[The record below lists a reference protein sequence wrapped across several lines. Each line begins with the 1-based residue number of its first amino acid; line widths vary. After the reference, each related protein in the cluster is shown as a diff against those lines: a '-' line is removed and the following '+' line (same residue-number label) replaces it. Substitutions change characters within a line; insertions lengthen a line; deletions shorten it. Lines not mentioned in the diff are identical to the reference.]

1 MNGAGEIGAP
11 AEPQIEIRGLQTVRR
26 QIRLGIV
33 GDELRNARG
42 LEALQRVGDAFGVG
56 ARGKRTNHVP
66 EMIRRVAPK
75 FDDFCVVG
83 QHNPSDRPEIVSI
96 PQILAAH
103 QLGEKP
109 TLASALYLPH
119 PEEFRPGSFPLPWDD
134 SGEQRLVGQFAR
146 DHGALVPDRLVTS
159 AKSWLS
165 NPHIDPKQHTLP
177 WRSDSVEEK
186 LSPFECSRLYL
197 QHLKGAFLHAA
208 QAQGRQWDVGDG
220 QIVVTVP
227 ASFDEVA
234 RSLTAEAAE
243 AAGLSHVTLLE
254 EPQAAFYAWAARAG
268 RQWRDAVTPGD
279 IILVCDV
286 GGGTAD
292 FSLIAVA
299 DVAGNLE
306 LERISVGEHILLGGD
321 NMDLALAYTLQAGLE
336 VEGKSLDA
344 WQFLALVHAAA
355 RAKITLFEDAGL
367 AEAPIAVPS
376 RGSSLFAKTISTALD
391 RATLSQVVLDGFFA
405 RTALEDLPRE
415 APADRTAGIRPA
427 LRVRSGDQQAFRP
440 LPHAQPAE
448 RAGERETRARSSDLG
463 PAGRA
468 LMPTALL
475 FNGGVFKAGPIRAR
489 VLDLLAS
496 WNGGQVVRELEG
508 FEPDLAVAQG
518 AAIYGR
524 DRATGKGMR
533 IKAGAARSY
542 YVGLETSMLAIPGFR
557 PPVKALCV
565 VPQGMQEGTDQLIE
579 GRTFGLVTGEAAEF
593 RFFSSAV
600 RSGDRPGQILPDAER
615 ELEETSS
622 WKSSFLL
629 CPMFRQDRPSRCGSR
644 PSSPNSARSNSG

>member
-1 MNGAGEIGAP
+1 MTA
-11 AEPQIEIRGLQTVRR
+11 RFS
-26 QIRLGIV
+26 LGIDL
-33 GDELRNARG
+33 GTSNCAM
-42 LEALQRVGDAFGVG
+42 ALTDLDTD
-56 ARGKRTNHVP
+56 RT
-66 EMIRRVAPK
+66 
-75 FDDFCVVG
+75 
-83 QHNPSDRPEIVSI
+83 EIVPI
-96 PQILAAH
+96 PQILAAN

-119 PEEFRPGSFPLPWDD
+119 PEEFRPGSFPLPWDN
-134 SGEQRLVGQFAR
+134 GLELGIVGQFAR

-165 NPHIDPKQHTLP
+165 NPHIDPKERTLP
-177 WRSDSVEEK
+177 WRSDSAEEK
-186 LSPFECSRLYL
+186 LSPFECSRRYL
-197 QHLKGAFLHAA
+197 QHLRGTFLQTA
-208 QAQGRQWDVGDG
+208 QAQGREWDLSDG

-243 AAGLSHVTLLE
+243 AAGLGHVTLLE

-279 IILVCDV
+279 IILVCDI

-292 FSLIAVA
+292 FSLIAVT

-321 NMDLALAYTLQAGLE
+321 NMDLALAYTLQARLE
-336 VEGKSLDA
+336 AEGKSLDA

-355 RAKITLFEDAGL
+355 RAKITLFEDASL

-376 RGSSLFAKTISTALD
+376 RGSSLFAKTIATVLD
-391 RATLSQVVLDGFFA
+391 RASLSQIVLDGFFA
-405 RTALEDLPRE
+405 QTALDDLPRE
-415 APADRTAGIRPA
+415 ARRTGLREFGLPYASDPVVSKHLARFLTRSLQNVQASEQLGA
-427 LRVRSGDQQAFRP
+427 LVGARASGP
-440 LPHAQPAE
+440 
-448 RAGERETRARSSDLG
+448 
-463 PAGRA
+463 A
-468 LMPTALL
+468 LMPTAVL

-489 VLDLLAS
+489 MLDLLAS
-496 WNGGQVVRELEG
+496 WNGEQEVRELEG

-518 AAIYGR
+518 AAIYGQH
-524 DRATGKGMR
+524 RATGGGMR

-542 YVGLETSMLAIPGFR
+542 YVGLETSMPAIPGFR

-565 VPQGMQEGTDQLIE
+565 VPQGMQEGTEQLIE

-600 RSGDRPGQILPDAER
+600 RSGDAPGQILPDAER
-615 ELEETSS
+615 ELEETRLLEVELPALPDVPAGQVVPVRIEAVVTELGTLELWMRHTNSDRR
-622 WKSSFLL
+622 WKIEFQV
-629 CPMFRQDRPSRCGSR
+629 RTQ
-644 PSSPNSARSNSG
+644 